1 MSKAS
6 RAVEDALRAG
16 DVTALRKVTDAVDPE
31 VVADAVL
38 ALWGARPTPSMW
50 RVARSCQQLPPRAV
64 EAVLRRLRDVPQR
77 GYAVF
82 VLEGARVTNWRDTLR
97 GYLDLST
104 QHAWG
109 SKESRE
115 RVKRHAAGPLL
126 PAIQA
131 AAVAGGEVPLKFHA
145 VLASDASDA
154 SLDALL
160 ASFSAAAEQQSDR
173 LARLR
178 KLKTHAAATDELH
191 GFFEAVERGLDRRA
205 SSSGVMAFAQ
215 SLGLDGKGLKV
226 RVTLGSTSK
235 NPQNVPEYQG
245 SVVID
250 ATSARW
256 FHVWLS
262 RVSLVGSTS
271 TRFTTGSATD
281 ALNVGRCEP
290 EALPAWLAKTQE
302 TLNIR
307 WATPPSFYGSLR
319 GKKRQAFI
327 DWLFGPS
334 RA

>member
-16 DVTALRKVTDAVDPE
+16 DVTALRKVTDAVDAE

-82 VLEGARVTNWRDTLR
+82 VLEGARVTSWRDTLR

-115 RVKRHAAGPLL
+115 RVKRHAVGPLL

-131 AAVAGGEVPLKFHA
+131 ATVAGGEVPLKFHA

-178 KLKTHAAATDELH
+178 KLKTHAAATDEMH
-191 GFFEAVERGLDRRA
+191 GFFEAVERGIDRRA
-205 SSSGVMAFAQ
+205 ASSGVMAFAQ

-226 RVTLGSTSK
+226 RVTLRSTVK
-235 NPQNVPEYQG
+235 QNVPMYQG
-245 SVVID
+245 SVAID

-256 FHVWLS
+256 FHVSLS
-262 RVSLVGSTS
+262 RVSFAGSTS
-271 TRFTTGSATD
+271 THFTTDSASD

-290 EALPAWLAKTQE
+290 HDLPAWLAKTQD
-302 TLNIR
+302 TLRIR
-307 WATPPSFYGSLR
+307 WATPSFYGSLR